1 MIDDIHDVIGLIG
14 VFLILISYVLL
25 QLERIKANSLSYSI
39 INLVGAILI
48 LYSLFYNW
56 NLSSVIIESFWIIIS
71 LFGVGKSLRYKRK
84 HPNSKEISGRF
95 GSKSGVAGLVH
106 QVSQIRRIGKLDL
119 EEPTGT
125 QWVGIGQ

>member
-95 GSKSGVAGLVH
+95 GNFHREK
-106 QVSQIRRIGKLDL
+106 
-119 EEPTGT
+119 
-125 QWVGIGQ
+125 

>member
-48 LYSLFYNW
+48 LYSLFYNCYEH
-56 NLSSVIIESFWIIIS
+56 LHASKRASRVMAFFEVIQQIII
-71 LFGVGKSLRYKRK
+71 
-84 HPNSKEISGRF
+84 
-95 GSKSGVAGLVH
+95 
-106 QVSQIRRIGKLDL
+106 
-119 EEPTGT
+119 
-125 QWVGIGQ
+125 

>member
-71 LFGVGKSLRYKRK
+71 LFGVG
-84 HPNSKEISGRF
+84 EIST
-95 GSKSGVAGLVH
+95 L
-106 QVSQIRRIGKLDL
+106 
-119 EEPTGT
+119 
-125 QWVGIGQ
+125 